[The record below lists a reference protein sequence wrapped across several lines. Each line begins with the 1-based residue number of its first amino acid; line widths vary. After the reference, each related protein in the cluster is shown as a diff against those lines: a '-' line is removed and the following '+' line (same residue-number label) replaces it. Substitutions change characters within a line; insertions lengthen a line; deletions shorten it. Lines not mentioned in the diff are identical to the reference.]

1 MSLVP
6 GSRLG
11 PYEVVGH
18 VGAGGMGEVYRARDT
33 RLGREVAVKLLPDA
47 LAGQAERRARFEREA
62 RAVGNL
68 NHPNL
73 LTLFDVGSRGDAPYL
88 VTELLDGET
97 LRERLRRGA
106 IEPARALELAAGVAR
121 GLAAAHERGVVH
133 RDLKP
138 ENLFV
143 TRDGR
148 IKILDFG
155 LARMDAHAGADLPTE
170 VGDAVTV
177 DGALVGTPAYM
188 APEQVSG
195 RPVDPRAD
203 LFALGAV
210 LFEMLTGRRL
220 FAGATL
226 ESVLAAILHAPLPD
240 LAAEPRIPV
249 SARRLLV
256 RCLARDPARRASSA
270 HDLALELEELA
281 REAGGA
287 RATASDPAVSSGA
300 GARAAQP
307 TLVVLPFAD
316 RVGHA
321 GADFLCD
328 GLAEQIL
335 NALAR
340 LPGMR
345 VLARATA
352 FRFRERIAEPVEV
365 GRELGADAVVTGR
378 VFELGGKLVVR
389 AELTDVH
396 EGVQVWG
403 DQYDRPSDD
412 LLAVQDEIGREVV
425 KALGSRLAPAASR
438 APERPL
444 TENPRA
450 YELHL
455 RGRHALNRRT
465 VDGMRQA
472 VELFTAATEADP
484 RYALAWSGLA
494 DALLLLARY
503 GAVPPRETMPKA
515 REAALRALEETDT
528 LAEPHVS
535 LGQVL
540 WYYEWDIAAA
550 ERELRRGIE
559 LNPNYAQAHH
569 WLAFDLAEVGRIEE
583 AERSIAR
590 ALEIDPLSLIIR
602 ANAGTVAYFARRFDR
617 AVELCDRALD
627 LDPTFAV
634 GHQWRG
640 RALEAAQRFEEA
652 VAAFRAA
659 AEQLGDEPE
668 TMASL
673 GHALA
678 RAGRRAEAEAIAS
691 RLESLDAKRWVSPYW
706 RAVLQA
712 GLGNTEAALDL
723 LATAIDVRAD
733 WVVAV
738 PVEPLFDDFHDLPRF
753 TELLARIR
761 PRTRAR

>member
-1 MSLVP
+1 MALEP
-6 GSRLG
+6 GEVLG
-11 PYEVVGH
+11 PYEVLGP

-33 RLGREVAVKLLPDA
+33 RIGREVAVKLLPAA
-47 LAGQAERRARFEREA
+47 LAGQADRRARFEREA
-62 RAVGNL
+62 RAVGSL

-73 LTLFDVGSRGDAPYL
+73 LTLFDVGTRDGAPYL

-97 LRERLRRGA
+97 LRERLRRGTL
-106 IEPARALELAAGVAR
+106 EPARALELAAGVAH

-148 IKILDFG
+148 VKILDFG
-155 LARMDAHAGADLPTE
+155 LARIDASAGAELPTE

-188 APEQVSG
+188 APEQVRG
-195 RPVDPRAD
+195 QPVDHRAD

-210 LFEMLTGRRL
+210 LFEMFAGRRL
-220 FAGATL
+220 FSGGTL
-226 ESVLAAILHAPLPD
+226 DEVLAAILQAPLPD
-240 LAAEPRIPV
+240 LAAEPRVP
-249 SARRLLV
+249 AATRRLLA

-270 HDLALELEELA
+270 HDLALELEELVL
-281 REAGGA
+281 EATGA
-287 RATASDPAVSSGA
+287 RASRADSGA
-300 GARAAQP
+300 TARPADP

-340 LPGMR
+340 LPGLR
-345 VLARATA
+345 VLARATS
-352 FRFRERIAEPVEV
+352 FRFRDRIGEPVEV
-365 GRELGADAVVTGR
+365 GRQLGADAVVTGR
-378 VFELGGKLVVR
+378 VFALGGRLVVR

-396 EGVQVWG
+396 DGVQVWG

-425 KALGSRLAPAASR
+425 KALGHRLTAAKR
-438 APERPL
+438 ATLERPL

-472 VELFTAATEADP
+472 IELLNQAVESDP
-484 RYALAWSGLA
+484 AYALAWTGLA
-494 DALLLLARY
+494 DAYLLIGRY
-503 GAVPPRETMPKA
+503 GGEPPRQVMPFA
-515 REAALRALEETDT
+515 REAALRALESAEE
-528 LAEPHVS
+528 LAEPHTS
-535 LGQVL
+535 LAQIY
-540 WYYEWDIAAA
+540 WYYDWDLTAA
-550 ERELRRGIE
+550 EREFRRALEI
-559 LNPNYAQAHH
+559 NPNYAQAHH

-583 AERSIAR
+583 AEREIAR

-602 ANAGTVAYFARRFDR
+602 ANAGTIAYFARRFER
-617 AVELCDRALD
+617 AVELCERALD
-627 LDPTFAV
+627 LDASFAV
-634 GHQWRG
+634 AHQWRG
-640 RALEAAQRFEEA
+640 RALEALGRYDEA
-652 VAAFRAA
+652 ASAFRAA
-659 AEQLGDEPE
+659 AAQLGDEPE

-678 RAGRRAEAEAIAS
+678 RSGRRAEAEELAA
-691 RLESLDAKRWVSPYW
+691 RLETLVDRRYVSPYW
-706 RAVLQA
+706 RSVLRA
-712 GLGNTEAALDL
+712 GLGEVDAALDL
-723 LATAIDVRAD
+723 LAEAIEARAD

-738 PVEPLFDDFHDLPRF
+738 PCEPIFDELRDLPRF
-753 TELLARIR
+753 GELLARIR
-761 PRTRAR
+761 PRSRAR